1 MSLNSEFFN
10 KINQENQQRDNFV
23 KSNLIREQIK
33 FLFPNLKKDDYDIL
47 LSLSTY
53 LINFISEK
61 FYFTKE
67 INYINV
73 WKENN
78 YRNIKSAVLKILPF
92 IDDKNNFQLY
102 KKINDLNQILIY
114 VNVNE
119 IPDDVNTLTMN
130 ESLKSYFPISNFTL
144 GLLGSYKKE
153 KLKFF
158 NENGERLILDII
170 HHNFISLLESIKICS
185 SKLYIN
191 WINIIPIHLET
202 LFDSEIYKKTID
214 DYKKIS
220 TITDNTSYRNF
231 EKSYNGLNI
240 ADFYNVYRNGYFQ
253 NIKNV
258 KWLLFNKI
266 PQDSIQSKP
275 IGKYY
280 IQLTDKYFDISDYL
294 ENLRYSSLNID
305 MKNKFEINFNKFKLL
320 ILSNFESLEMAKTI
334 IMFLINNY
342 NYRNLINASVV
353 EEYKLNP
360 VEKEKTEIEDHE
372 YNKKLIEKINKKTT
386 KEIVNDLELVGVEH
400 FYNYILESID
410 QFKSTIYSSF
420 LFDNENRIKQD
431 FFNIIIK
438 NNDGTEIETNMNL
451 KNLYNIAKTISF
463 KNNDNNW
470 IIQKEFFVS
479 LSLDQR
485 IHFFNKFTNESTEQW
500 LNIKKNIKSQIQNT
514 TFNESCRRN
523 SKCFKRCFGF
533 R

>member
-1 MSLNSEFFN
+1 M
-10 KINQENQQRDNFV
+10 
-23 KSNLIREQIK
+23 
-33 FLFPNLKKDDYDIL
+33 
-47 LSLSTY
+47 
-53 LINFISEK
+53 
-61 FYFTKE
+61 
-67 INYINV
+67 

-78 YRNIKSAVLKILPF
+78 CRNIKSAVLKILPF

-119 IPDDVNTLTMN
+119 IPDDVNSLTMN

-191 WINIIPIHLET
+191 WINIIPIHIET

-240 ADFYNVYRNGYFQ
+240 ADLYNVYRNGYFQ

-294 ENLRYSSLNID
+294 ENLRYSSLDID
-305 MKNKFEINFNKFKLL
+305 MRNKFVINFNKFKLL

-342 NYRNLINASVV
+342 NYRNLVNSSVV

-360 VEKEKTEIEDHE
+360 VEKEKTEIEDLE

-386 KEIVNDLELVGVEH
+386 KQIINDLELVG
-400 FYNYILESID
+400 SR
-410 QFKSTIYSSF
+410 TF
-420 LFDNENRIKQD
+420 L
-431 FFNIIIK
+431 
-438 NNDGTEIETNMNL
+438 
-451 KNLYNIAKTISF
+451 
-463 KNNDNNW
+463 
-470 IIQKEFFVS
+470 
-479 LSLDQR
+479 
-485 IHFFNKFTNESTEQW
+485 
-500 LNIKKNIKSQIQNT
+500 
-514 TFNESCRRN
+514 
-523 SKCFKRCFGF
+523 
-533 R
+533 